1 MAGVG
6 YAATYLSPREG
17 ERVIKL
23 LFEVGHLYHRAAL
36 DPLYHVFRQDPR
48 YEIAFSCSYDAEG
61 RLGVFKRSLR
71 HELEARFRDEGLT
84 VTKATR
90 GFDVVIVG
98 DTVRDPQR
106 YGSTLL
112 CLVNHG
118 TGFKNILY
126 RNLQAQPHTRYQ
138 IFVEGDYRAHSI
150 RRAGVEGGSTIHKV
164 GLPKLDPLFSAGY
177 PTRTQILRRLGLDPE
192 RPTVLFAPTYKPTCI
207 DRVRESIIEAT
218 RGYNLIIKLHHY
230 SWRGKYAPHWHHTIY
245 ERAVGQTSHAVL
257 IPVDDYN
264 ILPYMHAADTLISE
278 ASSTIFDFL
287 ALDKTGIIFVLPDEV
302 LQHHNGEPLLSEDP
316 QQFLS
321 GAFLHIHSPEQIR
334 DAIAEALVP
343 DPERHRMAQQ
353 YRDAYF
359 YGLDGQASLRT
370 KTTIERLLDEGG
382 HLNDPQER
390 LWLRRRKW
398 VRPLG
403 PYITVRP

>member
-1 MAGVG
+1 
-6 YAATYLSPREG
+6 
-17 ERVIKL
+17 VIKL

-48 YEIAFSCSYDAEG
+48 YEIAFSCSYDAES
-61 RLGVFKRSLR
+61 RLGMFNRSLR

-84 VTKATR
+84 VARETY

-106 YGSTLL
+106 YGPTLL
-112 CLVNHG
+112 CFVNHG

-126 RNLQAQPHTRYQ
+126 RNLRAQQHTRYQ
-138 IFVEGDYRAHSI
+138 IFVEGDYRVHKI
-150 RRAGVEGGSTIHKV
+150 RRAGVEGCSTVHKV
-164 GLPKLDPLFSAGY
+164 GLPKLDPLFWSGY

-207 DRVRESIIEAT
+207 DRVRESIVEAT
-218 RGYNLIIKLHHY
+218 RGYNLIIKLHQY

-245 ERAVGQTSHAVL
+245 ERAVTQASHAVL

-278 ASSTIFDFL
+278 ASSTVFDFL
-287 ALDKTGIIFVLPDEV
+287 ALDKIGIIFVLPYDA
-302 LQHHNGEPLLSEDP
+302 LRHHNGEPLLSEDP
-316 QQFLS
+316 QHFLS
-321 GAFLHIHSPEQIR
+321 GAFLHIHHPDDIR
-334 DAIAEALVP
+334 DAIADALRP
-343 DPERHRMAQQ
+343 DPERRRLAQQ

-359 YGLDGQASLRT
+359 CALDGRAALRT
-370 KTTIERLLDEGG
+370 KATIERLLDEGG
-382 HLNDPQER
+382 HINDPQER

-398 VRPLG
+398 TRPSG
-403 PYITVRP
+403 SCMTVRP